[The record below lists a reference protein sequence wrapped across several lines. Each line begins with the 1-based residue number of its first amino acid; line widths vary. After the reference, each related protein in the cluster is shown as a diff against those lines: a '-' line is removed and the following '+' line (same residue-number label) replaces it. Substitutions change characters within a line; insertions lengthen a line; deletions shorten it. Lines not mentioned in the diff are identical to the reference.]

1 MDDLTQSL
9 TSVWTNP
16 AAGWSLMKAKLWEVQ
31 TEMQRRSGAR
41 SLELH
46 QKCRRCLRH
55 VRTTRAPPTAQR
67 RHCGARGGEEV
78 AATSDSLIAHHS
90 YSLLLLNSIS
100 RRPTRSNRCLRG
112 GGGWRKQ
119 ELQPPAAAPL
129 LRRLEEAPEVSRRR
143 LQAAPGWRP
152 ASKHNPRP
160 ERRSPRQR
168 ATRRAPKFS

>member
-100 RRPTRSNRCLRG
+100 RRPARSNRCLRG
-112 GGGWRKQ
+112 GRKQ
-119 ELQPPAAAPL
+119 LHSLQQQQHLRLVEAAPL
-129 LRRLEEAPEVSRRR
+129 RCARRSRLLLLAPLGRWLGAPEHSEGRR
-143 LQAAPGWRP
+143 P
-152 ASKHNPRP
+152 
-160 ERRSPRQR
+160 
-168 ATRRAPKFS
+168 

>member
-112 GGGWRKQ
+112 GGWRRHS
-119 ELQPPAAAPL
+119 LQQL
-129 LRRLEEAPEVSRRR
+129 LSRGAWRREEAPEVSRRR

-152 ASKHNPRP
+152 SKHNPRP

-168 ATRRAPKFS
+168 ATRRAPKLVD